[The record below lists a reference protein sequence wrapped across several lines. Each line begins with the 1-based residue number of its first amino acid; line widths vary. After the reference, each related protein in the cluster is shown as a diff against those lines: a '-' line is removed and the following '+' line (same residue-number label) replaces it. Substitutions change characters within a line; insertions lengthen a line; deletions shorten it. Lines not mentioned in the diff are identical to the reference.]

1 MDKEQGTTAKTRN
14 KAVNTKGEAR
24 NVAPNKRKGQYSQY
38 HRIAHDIL
46 GDVGQRL
53 ALIFPMHQLCS

>member
-1 MDKEQGTTAKTRN
+1 MDKEPGTTAKTRN

-24 NVAPNKRKGQYSQY
+24 NVAQNKRKGQYSQY

-53 ALIFPMHQLCS
+53 AF

>member
-1 MDKEQGTTAKTRN
+1 MDKEPGTTAKTRH
-14 KAVNTKGEAR
+14 KAGNTKGEAR
-24 NVAPNKRKGQYSQY
+24 NVVHNKRKGQYSQY

-53 ALIFPMHQLCS
+53 ALIFLLHQLRL